1 MLKTKINA
9 QQTEYMWYMIVLH
22 QKEFF
27 YFISGLGLPSPVVQ
41 YSTARRQLY
50 VGDVTTFSRQVVFLK
65 TKINAPN
72 TKYVTVVHVS
82 VQHSTAQ
89 QLHVDFVQLVVT
101 NGVALQRHRR

>member
-1 MLKTKINA
+1 
-9 QQTEYMWYMIVLH
+9 MWYMIVLH

-41 YSTARRQLY
+41 YSTARWQLY